1 SRFLEIKFFDH
12 PLSFADQVHLIFVN
26 KEGKCGKCGA
36 RAGEMWQFLREFFPN
51 CKSDAEVRPVAN
63 LITGQTHHYGLG
75 EAARSWRGSPDLRGF
90 PLGSTAV
97 PRDKQRCGRRFRTQI
112 HWP

>member
-1 SRFLEIKFFDH
+1 
-12 PLSFADQVHLIFVN
+12 
-26 KEGKCGKCGA
+26 
-36 RAGEMWQFLREFFPN
+36 M
-51 CKSDAEVRPVAN
+51 AN